1 MFQYSRGILLIGER
15 SPQPGSEVLDSLSV
29 VIENLFEYARSK
41 GYDYRRFLELLI
53 SCRYHIESNYFSL
66 LCSDGRFANLLQ
78 RLVNMLAKSSDTLN
92 LMSGKVLEL
101 SLRGYK
107 PFLID
112 CLGLAEV
119 YEIYRIVSSVCGNIS
134 VIVKVYVNLRALT
147 EEFKSKY
154 HASSMSELAKA
165 LGASLY
171 QKSTDS
177 YIHGELGKLQKLE
190 SILSRAEAGLAPV
203 IRSVA
208 SDAISF
214 GKAFIFSDHG
224 YDAFCTPQGECYLE
238 HGSQSILAKI
248 APLIVID
255 CVKP

>member
-1 MFQYSRGILLIGER
+1 LLIGEW
-15 SPQPGSEVLDSLSV
+15 SQQPGSKVLDLLSI

-41 GYDYRRFLELLI
+41 GYGYRRFLELLI
-53 SCRYHIESNYFSL
+53 SCRYHMLSNYFSL
-66 LCSDGRFANLLQ
+66 LCSDGKFAYLLQ
-78 RLVNMLAKSSDTLN
+78 RLVDILARSSDTLN
-92 LMSGKVLEL
+92 LMSREVLEL

-134 VIVKVYVNLRALT
+134 VVVKVYVNSRALT
-147 EEFKSKY
+147 EKFTSKY
-154 HASSMSELAKA
+154 HVSSMSELARA

-177 YIHGELGKLQKLE
+177 YIHGELGKLQRLDNM
-190 SILSRAEAGLAPV
+190 LSRAEAGLAPV

-208 SDAISF
+208 NDVISF

-224 YDAFCTPQGECYLE
+224 YDTFCTSQGECYLE
-238 HGSQSILAKI
+238 HGPQSILAKI
-248 APLIVID
+248 ASLIVID